1 MIIYQIYSNGRV
13 YTNSVIKITDSDS
26 KTVLLTSSND
36 RFTLEAEGE
45 LVYLMPSHLAPA
57 RVAKCTNGY
66 GVIDLEAG
74 FVNGTHFERS
84 ITLSEA
90 IDEIKQSYGSCKKD
104 FEFRYF
110 PNDEVKVIKA
120 EDTQD

>member
-1 MIIYQIYSNGRV
+1 MIIYKIYSNGRV

-57 RVAKCTNGY
+57 RVAKYTNGY

-74 FVNGTHFERS
+74 FVDGTHFERS

-90 IDEIKQSYGSCKKD
+90 VDEIKQSYGSFKKD
-104 FEFRYF
+104 FEFRLF
-110 PNDEVKVIKA
+110 PSDEVKVITA
-120 EDTQD
+120 S